1 MFCLRIGSSY
11 EWQKFKSR
19 PQNRFFSKFRTC
31 APVLFILEV
40 GQAWNSF
47 REFVTVCNHLQINM
61 HSCKKNASTKST
73 PILRRLG
80 LWVCPR
86 LQLGFLSFLPSLQNL
101 YLRLVVYISRF
112 FRWLCQKIGKGE
124 YLLCKVSLE
133 VTSNVLSFSMNIFL
147 SCFTAHWSVYIGL
160 CRVWSLPLSNQL

>member
-11 EWQKFKSR
+11 ESCPFYIGGGAGMKQ
-19 PQNRFFSKFRTC
+19 FSWICHSMQSPANK
-31 APVLFILEV
+31 L
-40 GQAWNSF
+40 
-47 REFVTVCNHLQINM
+47 

-86 LQLGFLSFLPSLQNL
+86 LQLGFLSFLLSLQTL